1 MRLRGFIYW
10 SVILFCTFSFC
21 AHAQEEDVW
30 NISLDSLVVKSYQN
44 TSLMKTNG
52 NGKVT
57 WDLRQMES
65 LPKILGNA
73 DPVRYAQMLPGVQT
87 NNEFS
92 AGLRIQGCDNQHNV
106 ITVGEVPIYNIN
118 HLLGFF
124 SSFVSSHYPVMELTK
139 SPASVQMAN
148 RLGSELTMEL
158 PDSIPSSVNGE
169 VSLGLISS
177 QGTLR
182 IPVTRRLGVTLSLR
196 GSYMNLLY
204 GHWLRE
210 GDHRLR
216 YSFFDSNVTID
227 YRVNSRNRII
237 FDSYWGMDRANFS
250 EESYLAKMKARWGNQ
265 MASLHW
271 HHCNDHGV
279 LVRNTVFATRY
290 HNLFQLHM
298 TDMVFRLPS
307 SILDIGYKGYVTW
320 QRWNA
325 GIEAIMHEIQPQ
337 ALERTGSYNEFMTD
351 AEVERPL
358 ELSMY
363 GEYTL
368 HLSDRFKAIG
378 GVRGSVFNNT
388 GISYWGIDPL
398 LLFCY
403 DNMDFQFS
411 ISCYR
416 KHQYLFQ
423 TGFSDM
429 GLPTEFWMPSRQGLK
444 PQVANAINI
453 SLNHYFLNRRYKVSA
468 DVYYK
473 KLDGQIEYS
482 GSVLNLMNTVYSI
495 DESLLHGQGE
505 NYGYSL
511 LLNKCSG
518 SITGWVGYSYTHSAR
533 TFNSDGH
540 EGRFPSNHSRPHEV
554 NLVVTYSPNNHWDF
568 GATLVYASGTP
579 FTVAESLSLIN
590 GNILVQY
597 GEHNG
602 KRLSP
607 YARADISINYTW
619 THRTFKENSVN
630 FSLYNLTCHNNE
642 LFYYLKS
649 HHDGRFAYR
658 PVHSILKLLPSLS
671 YYCKF

>member
-1 MRLRGFIYW
+1 MRLGGFIFW
-10 SVILFCTFSFC
+10 SVIIFCTSSFC
-21 AHAQEEDVW
+21 AHAQEEGVW

-57 WDLRQMES
+57 WDLKQMES

-139 SPASVQMAN
+139 SPESVQMAN
-148 RLGSELTMEL
+148 RLGAELTMEL
-158 PDSIPSSVNGE
+158 SDSIPSSINGE

-204 GHWLRE
+204 SHWLRE

-216 YSFFDSNVTID
+216 YSFYDSNVTID

-237 FDSYWGMDRANFS
+237 FDSYW
-250 EESYLAKMKARWGNQ
+250 
-265 MASLHW
+265 LHYKD
-271 HHCNDHGV
+271 NGAQI
-279 LVRNTVFATRY
+279 RNTVYATRY

-298 TDMVFRLPS
+298 TDMSFRLPS
-307 SILDIGYKGYVTW
+307 SILDIGYKGHVTW
-320 QRWNA
+320 QRWNG
-325 GIEAIMHEIQPQ
+325 GIEVIMHQIWPQ

-368 HLSDRFKAIG
+368 HLSDCLKAIG

-388 GISYWGIDPL
+388 GISYLGFDPL
-398 LLFCY
+398 LLFYY

-429 GLPTEFWMPSRQGLK
+429 GLPTEFWMPARQGLK

-453 SLNHYFLNRRYKVSA
+453 SLNHYFLNRRFKVAA

-473 KLDGQIEYS
+473 KLDGQVEYS
-482 GSVLNLMNTVYSI
+482 GSVLNLMNTVYDI
-495 DESLLHGQGE
+495 NESLLHGKGE

-518 SITGWVGYSYTHSAR
+518 SITGWIGYSYTHSAR

-540 EGRFPSNHSRPHEV
+540 EGQFPSNHSRPHEV
-554 NLVVTYSPNNHWDF
+554 NLVVTYSLNNHWNF

-607 YARADISINYTW
+607 YARADVSINYKW
-619 THRTFKENSVN
+619 THHIFKENGVN

-658 PVHSILKLLPSLS
+658 PVNSILKLLPSLS